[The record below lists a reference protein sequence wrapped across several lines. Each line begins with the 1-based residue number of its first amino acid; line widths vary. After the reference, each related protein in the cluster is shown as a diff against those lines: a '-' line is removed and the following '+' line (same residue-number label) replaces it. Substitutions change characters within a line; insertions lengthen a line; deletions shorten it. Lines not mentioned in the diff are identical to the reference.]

1 MFLSIIQFQS
11 KNWENFFYFCLLLSL
26 AFFMY
31 KLNKWN
37 VSVRKKKQLEESITK
52 VNIIQSWMFIII
64 LLLGAFICL
73 LELIFNS

>member
-11 KNWENFFYFCLLLSL
+11 KSWENFFYLCLLLSL
-26 AFFMY
+26 AFSMY

-37 VSVRKKKQLEESITK
+37 VSVRRKKELDEAITK
-52 VNIIQSWMFIII
+52 SNIIQSQIFIII
-64 LLLGAFICL
+64 LLFGAFICL

>member
-1 MFLSIIQFQS
+1 MILSIIQFQS
-11 KNWENFFYFCLLLSL
+11 KSWENFFYFCFFISL
-26 AFFMY
+26 ALLMY

-37 VSVRKKKQLEESITK
+37 VSVRRKKHLEEVTTK
-52 VNIIQSWMFIII
+52 SNIIQSWMFVIF